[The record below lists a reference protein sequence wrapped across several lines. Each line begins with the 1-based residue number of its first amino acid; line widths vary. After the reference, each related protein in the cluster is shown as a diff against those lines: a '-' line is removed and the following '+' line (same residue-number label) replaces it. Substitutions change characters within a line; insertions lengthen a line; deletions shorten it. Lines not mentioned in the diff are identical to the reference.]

1 MNRNSLII
9 LAAITLTMV
18 VTAVVVVSEERS
30 PTSMSNEKLLP
41 MLSENIN
48 NATAITIGSNRYRT
62 ELERDGDTWRIANSD
77 GYPALFDKVRSLLI
91 NLTEL
96 RTKERKTDNP
106 ELYHYLDVQETDV
119 RDSNSTR
126 VTVRNSDGEVLA
138 DVLLGKARKSKV
150 TGLQTGL
157 YVRKPDAEHA
167 LLVEGQ
173 APVSAKKTDWF
184 NTDTINI
191 SSDRVHEVIVKHPNG
206 SRVRAYRDS
215 PEGNFELDNLPAD
228 RRIQSRVALN
238 KFGSV
243 LQQLAARDIR
253 ALDQFDFGG
262 DAVETRVQ
270 TYDGLVVNVKST
282 EIDGDHY
289 ANFQVRHDES
299 LRMDFAST
307 VTDSEGN
314 KIEVAKQ
321 AEALQRRLS
330 NWVYQIPG
338 FKYDVLS
345 ATLDDYTRRV
355 KTD

>member
-18 VTAVVVVSEERS
+18 VAAVVVVSEERS
-30 PTSMSNEKLLP
+30 PTSMSNDKLLP
-41 MLSENIN
+41 TLSENIN
-48 NATAITIGSNRYRT
+48 NAAAITIASNRYRT
-62 ELERDGDTWRIANSD
+62 ELERDGDTWNIANSD

-106 ELYHYLDVQETDV
+106 DLYHYLNVQDPAT

-167 LLVEGQ
+167 LLVEGR

-184 NTDTINI
+184 NTDIINI
-191 SSDRVHEVIVKHPNG
+191 ASE
-206 SRVRAYRDS
+206 RVREVLIEHPDGRRLRVYRDS

-238 KFGSV
+238 KFASV
-243 LQQLAARDIR
+243 LQEVAARDIR

-262 DAVETRVQ
+262 NAIETRIQ

-282 EIDGDHY
+282 KVEDDHF
-289 ANFQVRHDES
+289 ANFEVRYDES

-314 KIEVAKQ
+314 KIDVARQ
-321 AEALQRRLS
+321 AESLQQQLGD
-330 NWVYQIPG
+330 WVYRIPG
-338 FKYDVLS
+338 FKYDVLT
-345 ATLDDYTRRV
+345 ATLDDYTRQV